1 MRKKM
6 FIALM
11 AMVIIF
17 ALSGTLC
24 AQETDPAKVLNALAD
39 SLNAGDVDAAITLY
53 APDAVINIVP
63 PLPGL
68 PDTFTGLKEVRGWL
82 EILVGMKLKIE
93 GLEML
98 QMEGD
103 KAKIKIKISSD
114 LTRGL
119 NIAFLELIEEYIIQG
134 GKIKGYTISITE
146 ESAEKMQAAMAN
158 QAEKEKV
165 LTAMADALNAGDVEA
180 TMVLF
185 TDDAII
191 KALFGDALPPESCI
205 GREQVRLFMED
216 LVANNFKIQIE
227 ILQVLG
233 DIAVTR
239 TKTWH
244 DFTIQLGIA
253 PLDYIEIYP
262 IQDGKIKGFVD
273 IATDETV
280 AKLKAALAPK

>member
-6 FIALM
+6 FIVLLV
-11 AMVIIF
+11 MVIVF
-17 ALSGTLC
+17 ALNSSLC

-39 SLNAGDVDAAITLY
+39 SLNAGDVDTAITLY
-53 APDAVINIVP
+53 APDAVFHIVTP
-63 PLPGL
+63 PVGLPG
-68 PDTFTGLKEVRGWL
+68 TYTGLKEIRGWL
-82 EILVGMKLKIE
+82 EVLVGMNFKIE
-93 GLEML
+93 GVEILKV
-98 QMEGD
+98 EGD
-103 KAKIKIKISSD
+103 KLNVRVKSSSD
-114 LTRGL
+114 FARGF
-119 NIAFLELIEEYIIQG
+119 NIAFLEHMEEHIIQR
-134 GKIKGYTISITE
+134 GKIKSHT
-146 ESAEKMQAAMAN
+146 SAFTPETMEKLQSAMAN
-158 QAEKEKV
+158 QAEKENI
-165 LTAMADALNAGDVEA
+165 LTALADTLNAGDVDA
-180 TMVLF
+180 TMALF

>member
-6 FIALM
+6 FIVLLVM
-11 AMVIIF
+11 MIIF
-17 ALSGTLC
+17 TLNSSLY
-24 AQETDPAKVLNALAD
+24 AQETDPAKVLNTLAD
-39 SLNAGDVDAAITLY
+39 SLNAGDVDAAMPLF

-68 PDTFTGLKEVRGWL
+68 SDTYTGLKEIRGFL
-82 EILVGMKLKIE
+82 EILVGMELKIE
-93 GLEML
+93 GQEIL
-98 QMEGD
+98 QVEGD
-103 KAKIKIKISSD
+103 KAKIKIKTSTD
-114 LTRGL
+114 LNRRL

-146 ESAEKMQAAMAN
+146 ESAEKMQASMAN
-158 QAEKEKV
+158 QAEKENV
-165 LTAMADALNAGDVEA
+165 ITAMADALNAGDVEA
-180 TMVLF
+180 TMALF

-191 KALFGDALPPESCI
+191 KILYGDARPPSSHI
-205 GREQVRLFMED
+205 GREQVRVFMEK
-216 LVANNFKIQIE
+216 LAANNFKIQIE

-239 TKTWH
+239 TKTWM
-244 DFTIQLGIA
+244 DASIQLGIA

-262 IQDGKIKGFVD
+262 IQDGKINGFVD

>member
-103 KAKIKIKISSD
+103 KAKIKIIISSD

-146 ESAEKMQAAMAN
+146 ESAEKMQTAMAN
-158 QAEKEKV
+158 QAEKENV
-165 LTAMADALNAGDVEA
+165 LTAMVDALNAGDVEA
-180 TMVLF
+180 TMALF

-191 KALFGDALPPESCI
+191 KVLFGDALPPESCI
-205 GREQVRLFMED
+205 GREQVRVFMED

-239 TKTWH
+239 SKTWN
-244 DFTIQLGIA
+244 DFMIQLGIA
-253 PLDYIEIYP
+253 PLDFIEIYP

>member
-93 GLEML
+93 GVEML
-98 QMEGD
+98 KMEGD
-103 KAKIKIKISSD
+103 KAKIKIITSSD

-158 QAEKEKV
+158 KAEKENV
-165 LTAMADALNAGDVEA
+165 LTAMVDALNAGDVEA
-180 TMVLF
+180 TMALF

-191 KALFGDALPPESCI
+191 KILYGGARPDSSHI
-205 GREQVRLFMED
+205 GREQVRAFMEKI
-216 LVANNFKIQIE
+216 VAGNFKIQIE

-233 DIAVTR
+233 DIAITR
-239 TKTWH
+239 TKTWM
-244 DFTIQLGIA
+244 DKTIQLGIA
-253 PLDYIEIYP
+253 PMDYIEIYP

-280 AKLKAALAPK
+280 AKIKAALAPK